1 MEVGI
6 GTNYIDIFLGVVGP
20 QVPKGT
26 GHSQKGY
33 FVNVGGATYR
43 ACMASRRTVPKIK
56 LQLKISLKQT
66 DFLRFLSLCV

>member
-6 GTNYIDIFLGVVGP
+6 GTNNIDIFLGVVGP
-20 QVPKGT
+20 QVPKGA

-33 FVNVGGATYR
+33 FVNVGGATDR

-56 LQLKISLKQT
+56 LL
-66 DFLRFLSLCV
+66 F